1 MEFLIKEIWSEIQT
15 LNIKEQLESGIRY
28 LDLRLTIDDD
38 DKSDRIHLTHS
49 GQTCYDS
56 NDDILYLNKVLN
68 DCVMFLIEHP
78 SETVIV
84 HFKDEKLPNRIT
96 DFGNKL
102 AYYTVLNETIITNI
116 NNEPQ
121 SFNTFLYNSNTIPQL
136 EEVRSKIVLLTRSEY
151 KYNIAGKGE
160 GSIGNQISIPEMGGC
175 YEYRSNDTDQ
185 DRETDGE
192 RCYPVI
198 TGNILVQDNYN
209 LERDDKW
216 DMIHDVLRNNIPSR
230 NFTDSKSYFVY
241 DKSVIDTFY
250 NSTNENVLI
259 LNFMN
264 MARVSNEK
272 DFLWFDS
279 VLSYVMDTVFDSS
292 IENSAAYVNDRL
304 VNYSGIKIHNQWV
317 IMDYPSSSAIRK
329 VYESNEVFSSMHI
342 YRILILGGD
351 YVYTDSEYYIY
362 KVPSLNKRNENT
374 ITSTASAKCIRRKLT
389 IDESNNKYYAVTTN
403 SECTKNTRNQWYF
416 KQNGKYYNI
425 ISSFDNQCLMYE
437 DDELDTD
444 ECNKNNIYQ
453 DFVINDKTICSRADK
468 DKCLDGKYKV
478 LPATLERDE
487 YKSSPCSTRF
497 IRRGYKC
504 CSSSTEID
512 HVDEIGSWGFE
523 DGELCGISF
532 DTLDIADDSDSDSD
546 SDADNEEV
554 DADDVQ

>member
-1 MEFLIKEIWSEIQT
+1 MFKSNSTYINAINIPGTHDSGTFNMEFLKEIWSETQT

-56 NDDILYLNKVLN
+56 NNDILYLNKVLN
-68 DCVMFLIEHP
+68 DCVMFLIEYP

-136 EEVRSKIVLLTRSEY
+136 EEVRSKIVLLTHSEY

-160 GSIGNQISIPEMGGC
+160 GSIGNQICIPEMGSC

-209 LERDDKW
+209 LEKDDKW
-216 DMIHDVLRNNIPSR
+216 DRIHDVLRNNIPSR
-230 NFTDSKSYFVY
+230 NSTDSKSYFVY
-241 DKSVIDTFY
+241 DKSVTDTF
-250 NSTNENVLI
+250 NDSTNENVLI

-272 DFLWFDS
+272 DFLWFDG
-279 VLSYVMDTVFDSS
+279 VLSYAMDTVFDSS

-304 VNYSGIKIHNQWV
+304 VNYSGIKIHNSQ
-317 IMDYPSSSAIRK
+317 
-329 VYESNEVFSSMHI
+329 SM
-342 YRILILGGD
+342 
-351 YVYTDSEYYIY
+351 
-362 KVPSLNKRNENT
+362 
-374 ITSTASAKCIRRKLT
+374 
-389 IDESNNKYYAVTTN
+389 
-403 SECTKNTRNQWYF
+403 
-416 KQNGKYYNI
+416 
-425 ISSFDNQCLMYE
+425 
-437 DDELDTD
+437 
-444 ECNKNNIYQ
+444 
-453 DFVINDKTICSRADK
+453 
-468 DKCLDGKYKV
+468 
-478 LPATLERDE
+478 
-487 YKSSPCSTRF
+487 
-497 IRRGYKC
+497 
-504 CSSSTEID
+504 
-512 HVDEIGSWGFE
+512 
-523 DGELCGISF
+523 
-532 DTLDIADDSDSDSD
+532 
-546 SDADNEEV
+546 
-554 DADDVQ
+554 